1 MQLTTQN
8 LNNVYQTADQMRRLV
23 ETYFTDLGPWLCV
36 PFIYFYRFVCNLP
49 YIADPKNVEFVSR
62 PALTANPAFKI
73 ARDCDDKAVLLASW
87 CQGHDRKKRFVA
99 SSTKPT
105 GRLHHVFLQLDTG
118 LFCDATYPKNTD
130 YLGEYPYFKKVTRI
144 VPLTE
149 FF

>member
-1 MQLTTQN
+1 MQLTTQK
-8 LNNVYQTADQMRRLV
+8 LNNVYQTAEQMRRLV
-23 ETYFTDLGPWLCV
+23 ETYYRDLGAWLFV
-36 PFIYFYRFVCNLP
+36 PFIYFYKFVCNLP

-62 PALTANPAFKI
+62 AGLTLNPAFNI

-87 CQGHDRKKRFVA
+87 WQGHGHKKRFVA

-105 GRLHHVFLQLDTG
+105 GKLHHVFMQLDNG
-118 LFCDATYPKNTD
+118 LYCDATYPKNAD
-130 YLGEYPYFKKVTRI
+130 YLGEYPYFEKVTRL